1 MKSRILQILTLAAV
15 VVLAQG
21 CGAFR
26 SPPEEVRLY
35 TLTYPPVQTSET
47 GSQSRAVLKIEP
59 LRAADPYGSDTIVYA
74 KNKYSRG
81 TYVYHKWAAK
91 PAEMIGDLIIRD
103 IRASQI
109 AEAVVTSASRASF
122 THSLHVNIDAF
133 YEDDSAD
140 PWQAVVQIT
149 VLLEENR
156 PQNQN
161 ARVLM
166 HKTYRSEKAME
177 QNNPLG
183 LARAMS
189 AALQEISTS
198 MIKDISGRL

>member
-1 MKSRILQILTLAAV
+1 MKSRIFQIIILATVAA
-15 VVLAQG
+15 LLQG

-35 TLTYPPVQTSET
+35 TLTYPPPQNSET
-47 GSQSRAVLKIEP
+47 GSQNRAVLKIEP

-122 THSLHVNIDAF
+122 THSLHLNIDDF

-156 PQNQN
+156 PQNQK

-166 HKTYRSEKAME
+166 HKTYRSKKALE

-183 LARAMS
+183 LAEAMS
-189 AALQEISTS
+189 AALQEVSS
-198 MIKDISGRL
+198 DMIKDISAHL